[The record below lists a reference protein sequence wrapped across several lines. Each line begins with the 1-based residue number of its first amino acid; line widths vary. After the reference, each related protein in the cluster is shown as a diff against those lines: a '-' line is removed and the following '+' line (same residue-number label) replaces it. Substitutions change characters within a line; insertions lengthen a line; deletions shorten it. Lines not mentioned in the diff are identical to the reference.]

1 MTVEAFCLG
10 SLDTNAFLVSDEASG
25 RAWVFDC
32 PDHPQ
37 ALIASLHDHKLV
49 LKGVFLTHAH
59 VDHMAG
65 LEDLRRAFPGVPVH
79 QHPAEVTWLSDPVAN
94 LSSWMGAPV
103 TAAPAEVLVDEGQTL
118 HVGPWTAQVFHVP
131 GHSPGSVAYWFE
143 NEGELFSGDVLFR
156 SGVGRWDFPGSSREA
171 LRASLARL
179 CTLPDDTRVRPGHGG
194 STTIGREKAS
204 NPYLRSDD
212 PWRD

>member
-37 ALIASLHDHKLV
+37 ALIASLH
-49 LKGVFLTHAH
+49 
-59 VDHMAG
+59 G
-65 LEDLRRAFPGVPVH
+65 LEDRRRAFPGVPVH

-143 NEGELFSGDVLFR
+143 NEGELFSGDGFV
-156 SGVGRWDFPGSSREA
+156 SVGGGAVGLSRLVPGS
-171 LRASLARL
+171 
-179 CTLPDDTRVRPGHGG
+179 PPV
-194 STTIGREKAS
+194 
-204 NPYLRSDD
+204 
-212 PWRD
+212 